1 LYYVPVFLTGRYS
14 SDQIKED
21 EMVGHVSRMMA
32 RREVYRILVQN
43 IKRRDQSEDLVVDGT
58 II

>member
-1 LYYVPVFLTGRYS
+1 
-14 SDQIKED
+14 
-21 EMVGHVSRMMA
+21 MVGHVSRMMA